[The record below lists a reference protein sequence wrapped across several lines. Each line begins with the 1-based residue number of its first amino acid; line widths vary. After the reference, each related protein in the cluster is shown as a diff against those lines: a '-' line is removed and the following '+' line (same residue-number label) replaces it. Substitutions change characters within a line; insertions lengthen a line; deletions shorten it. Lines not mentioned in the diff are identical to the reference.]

1 MSDEITSL
9 KEYIETNLERS
20 SGAFEYVIQPNIR
33 NIVSNL
39 SETDSEKFSIEILN
53 WNEDVLYHL
62 ADEILFS
69 NNEYLDKDYIYCSI
83 FLRIKNKENLD
94 FLSQYLY
101 DCYRGLNFE
110 KIPLDFFLQLKE
122 KVEDF
127 YIIKNGKENVNHF
140 ISPLDDIINKKM
152 TQNKTYIQSYITIQN
167 NEIVLNGNS
176 VFKIEPTDFADFS
189 KQAYRNFEMQ
199 YPKFFKMDALSKL
212 AFLGS
217 ELLLSPITST
227 EQENNI
233 ALVLANKSSS
243 LDTDVKYQESI
254 SDKENYYPSPAVF
267 VYTLPN
273 ICLGE
278 ISIRH
283 QLKSENSFFIFD
295 AFNTEF
301 MSNYSNILLNTNKAD
316 VVLCGWV
323 EYFNDNYKA
332 FLCTISTEENAN
344 YTNETINTLYNK

>member
-1 MSDEITSL
+1 
-9 KEYIETNLERS
+9 
-20 SGAFEYVIQPNIR
+20 
-33 NIVSNL
+33 
-39 SETDSEKFSIEILN
+39 
-53 WNEDVLYHL
+53 
-62 ADEILFS
+62 
-69 NNEYLDKDYIYCSI
+69 
-83 FLRIKNKENLD
+83 
-94 FLSQYLY
+94 
-101 DCYRGLNFE
+101 
-110 KIPLDFFLQLKE
+110 
-122 KVEDF
+122 
-127 YIIKNGKENVNHF
+127 
-140 ISPLDDIINKKM
+140 M
-152 TQNKTYIQSYITIQN
+152 TQNKPNIQSYIKIEN
-167 NEIVLNGNS
+167 NEIVLNGTS
-176 VFKIEPTDFADFS
+176 VFKIEPTDFADFA

-295 AFNTEF
+295 AFNAEF
-301 MSNYSNILLNTNKAD
+301 LLNYLGILLNTNKAD
-316 VVLCGWV
+316 SVLCGWV
-323 EYFNDNYKA
+323 EFYNDNYKA
-332 FLCTISTEENAN
+332 FLCIISKEENEK
-344 YTNETINTLYNK
+344 YKNETINTLYNK